1 MTHPITEPK
10 TKPIINLITNPATDP
25 VRNTKT
31 NLITDPMIGCM
42 IKTLTV
48 TYTMII
54 GQ

>member
-25 VRNTKT
+25 MRNTKT
-31 NLITDPMIGCM
+31 NLMTDPMIGCM